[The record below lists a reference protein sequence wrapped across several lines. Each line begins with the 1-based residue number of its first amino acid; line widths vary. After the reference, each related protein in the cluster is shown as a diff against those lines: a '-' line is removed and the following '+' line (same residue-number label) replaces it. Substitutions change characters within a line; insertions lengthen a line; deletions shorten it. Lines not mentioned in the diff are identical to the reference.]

1 MTPLTL
7 AVEQNNI
14 VLVNLL
20 LKLKAN
26 PLIENIHGNTAV
38 KLASNKCFCKLLIN
52 RAIKLYI
59 CNILD
64 CKVGNILCYGNKHY
78 IITDILT
85 GGACSLAVL
94 EIKDLVTQQKYIA
107 KIKSNFGGLEIR
119 NYIYLDKYIDMFA
132 IKTLV
137 TYSNSQTI
145 IKKNISCL
153 IQKIIIWDNLSKAI
167 MFGNEE
173 QKKIVVFSAIKALCA
188 LHKKGYVHN
197 DALPDNCKF
206 NNIIEQAEFIDYDMM
221 RMNHDFTSERDWQEC
236 RYLDFKRLIA
246 GDKTGNNNIFGL
258 KDYFNNIINI
268 IQDVQDSDI
277 DGSIKNRLLMH
288 L

>member
-14 VLVNLL
+14 VVVNLL
-20 LKLKAN
+20 LKLKVN
-26 PLIENIHGNTAV
+26 PLIENIHGNTAI
-38 KLASNKCFCKLLIN
+38 KLACNKCFFKFLIN
-52 RAIKLYI
+52 RAIDLYT

-64 CKVGNILCYGNKHY
+64 CKVDNFLCYGNKKY
-78 IITDILT
+78 IITDILA

-132 IKTLV
+132 IKKLII
-137 TYSNSQTI
+137 YRNSQTI

-153 IQKIIIWDNLSKAI
+153 IQKIIIGDSLSKSLASS
-167 MFGNEE
+167 NEE
-173 QKKIVVFSAIKALCA
+173 QKKTIVVSAFKALCA

-206 NNIIEQAEFIDYDMM
+206 NSSIDEAEFIDYDMM
-221 RMNHDFTSERDWQEC
+221 RISHDFASEREWEEC
-236 RYLDFKRLIA
+236 RYLDFKRLLT
-246 GDKTGNNNIFGL
+246 GDKTGNNNICGL
-258 KDYFNNIINI
+258 KDYFNDMSNFV
-268 IQDVQDSDI
+268 QDFQDSDL
-277 DGSIKNRLLMH
+277 DGSIKNRLLIH